1 MTVASKSA
9 SISSTST
16 GRGIFSIIGIACLI
30 GFGIDMAIAAFPLN
44 PGSLEWRVGFLRQLS
59 DRSVVPM
66 IGLGFLMYA
75 CMDARALRKQ
85 LGYLGMAA
93 GVVCLMLGVLAIRDG
108 VTLQSQT
115 LKNIDGRAAQV
126 QQQIQQA
133 QAQPPAGAKIT
144 PQDVEQAMKQIEERS
159 KALQDNAKGSILKTG
174 ANSVGNL
181 VVVGLALIGLGRY
194 GVRPPRN

>member
-1 MTVASKSA
+1 MTIAAKPTTSSA
-9 SISSTST
+9 ST
-16 GRGIFSIIGIACLI
+16 GRGIFSIVGIACI
-30 GFGIDMAIAAFPLN
+30 VGFAIDILIAALPMN
-44 PGSLEWRVGFLRQLS
+44 PGALEWRVGFLRQLS

-66 IGLGFLMYA
+66 IGLGFLMFA

-85 LGYLGMAA
+85 LGYVGMAA
-93 GVVCLMLGVLAIRDG
+93 GVICLMLGVLAIRDG
-108 VTLQSQT
+108 VTLQNET
-115 LKNIDGRAAQV
+115 LKTINGRAAQV
-126 QQQIQQA
+126 QQQIQEA
-133 QAQPPAGAKIT
+133 QSKPPAGAKIT

-159 KALQDNAKGSILKTG
+159 QTMQSNAKGNILKTG